1 MNQRQN
7 QANKS
12 ESKIQFK
19 AKNVYKAGGSPKN
32 ISSNKVNQK
41 KTSGYRKI
49 NNTSTNKEK
58 ILTVQ

>member
-12 ESKIQFK
+12 ETKIQFK

-32 ISSNKVNQK
+32 ISSNIVNQK
-41 KTSGYRKI
+41 KHQVT
-49 NNTSTNKEK
+49 EK
-58 ILTVQ
+58 